1 MIDVLHRRKQIEN
14 YLTNLQIKRY
24 EEDETPV
31 VDLTPVKPT
40 IQKVEVK
47 RDSVVSNPAT
57 KLAKTKVDT
66 TSGAAPVV
74 KTFSFNAKDSQFVA
88 ILLDKVA
95 PVFINEAKNA
105 FGKYNQVNFYN
116 QKLNIAPLKLDDRYN
131 LVLIGPFADADEAV
145 KYVDKTKPETSSR
158 ILPWLTAD
166 KYSYTIISQSNLDVL
181 QYTKDVDSYKKLIEK
196 VLPGKF

>member
-1 MIDVLHRRKQIEN
+1 
-14 YLTNLQIKRY
+14 
-24 EEDETPV
+24 V